1 VGREDERERGGG
13 SMRKSAKERKG
24 REDER
29 REWEGRMREGRG
41 EREVREGI

>member
-1 VGREDERERGGG
+1 MGENEKEC
-13 SMRKSAKERKG
+13 AKERKG